1 MWDNFGQLRDIIET
15 INFGSTLVSLKH
27 VWDHRKL
34 ISDYWRGV
42 PPPYGQHRSIFWL
55 EGLKLATISLH
66 WWEGKVPALDWKW
79 FPPKHLFAKSQDPHS
94 FRQYFQLNHSKF
106 LLGWNT
112 CLRLKLDDSNLPL
125 LHFGCQ
131 QGRRAEPVRLALT
144 CSRMQL
150 REKVKISPAG
160 EPNPALLTST
170 RNISSAGWFSKGQAI
185 FLKEM
190 QSASKLGAV
199 AP

>member
-1 MWDNFGQLRDIIET
+1 MTFGNNIIGGKGGYLPW
-15 INFGSTLVSLKH
+15 IGSDSHENTYLL
-27 VWDHRKL
+27 
-34 ISDYWRGV
+34 
-42 PPPYGQHRSIFWL
+42 
-55 EGLKLATISLH
+55 
-66 WWEGKVPALDWKW
+66 
-79 FPPKHLFAKSQDPHS
+79 KSQDPHS
-94 FRQYFQLNHSKF
+94 SRQYFQLNHSKF

-144 CSRMQL
+144 CSRMQF

-170 RNISSAGWFSKGQAI
+170 RNISSAGWFSKGQTI
-185 FLKEM
+185 FLK
-190 QSASKLGAV
+190 
-199 AP
+199 